1 MKSKLQ
7 QGFTLIELMIVV
19 AIIGVL
25 AAVAVPAYQDYV
37 SKSQVTAGLA
47 EIFPAETQ
55 LDILVSNGISAADVT
70 AFSTTT
76 IGMKS
81 STTRCPTVG
90 AKVTV
95 DGTAIITCTLAG
107 STQIV
112 GTKIQLKRDVSN
124 DGVGSWSC
132 VSNTPAKY
140 LPSACTVGT
149 VLDAA
154 PAKAPAAAPA
164 T

>member
-55 LDILVSNGISAADVT
+55 VDILVSNGVSAADVT
-70 AFSTTT
+70 AFSTTS
-76 IGMKS
+76 IGIKS
-81 STTRCPTVG
+81 STTRCPTVE
-90 AKVTV
+90 AKITV
-95 DGTAIITCTLAG
+95 DGTALISCKLAG

-112 GTKIQLKRDVSN
+112 DKIIQVKRDVDK

-132 VSNTPAKY
+132 VSDAAAKY
-140 LPSACTVGT
+140 LPSACSKGTTVT
-149 VLDAA
+149 DA
-154 PAKAPAAAPA
+154 PAKK
-164 T
+164 TS